1 MEDSNRLFNNLKQ
14 FNIFLL
20 SLILIFLINLS
31 YGYFKFLKFNS
42 LEINNTTATVENIY
56 PKQNYYILKLSSN
69 DYSFYTSIYE
79 NSQNIQQ
86 LDRVDIDFITKNI
99 SFIDYIRGFYSKS
112 ININKIDTSNS
123 HISNISKYISSQHQD
138 ENISQLFNALFLA
151 LPISKELRDHCVDF
165 GVSHLI
171 ALSGFHLGVLAFIVY
186 WIFYFPYSYIHQKY
200 FPYRNKK
207 YDILL
212 LSSLFLFSYLL
223 FLGLIPSLLRA
234 FVMYV
239 FAIFLYRNN
248 IKILS
253 YGTLVIILLMI
264 IAFLPKLL
272 FSISLWLSI
281 FGVFYIFL
289 FLQYF
294 SKLNKVIQFLL
305 FNIWLFLALNPI
317 IYQIFNTASYHQIYS
332 ALFTIGFSLF
342 YPIEL
347 FLHIIN
353 QGDLLDPIIRLW
365 LNIKAQ
371 LFQTSTSVY
380 FTAYYLILSLLST
393 KFKEIFWL
401 LNLSFIG
408 FFVYIFI

>member
-1 MEDSNRLFNNLKQ
+1 MEESNRLFNNIKQ
-14 FNIFLL
+14 FYIFLFAL
-20 SLILIFLINLS
+20 LIIFLVNIS
-31 YGYFKFLKFNS
+31 YEYFKFSKFNS
-42 LEINNTTATVENIY
+42 LEINNTTAIIKNIY
-56 PKQNYYILKLSSN
+56 PKKDYFVLKLSST
-69 DYSFYTSIYE
+69 DYDFYTSIS
-79 NSQNIQQ
+79 NNKQNLQK
-86 LDRVDIDFITKNI
+86 LDIVDIDLVTKKIN
-99 SFIDYIRGFYSKS
+99 FVEYLRGFYTKS
-112 ININKIDTSNS
+112 ININKIASKDTKLKN
-123 HISNISKYISSQHQD
+123 ISNYISLQHQD
-138 ENISQLFNALFLA
+138 ERISQLFNALFLA
-151 LPISKELRDHCVDF
+151 IPISKELRDHCIDF

-212 LSSLFLFSYLL
+212 LSSIFLFSYLV

-234 FVMYV
+234 FVMYI

-253 YGTLVIILLMI
+253 YETLLIILFI
-264 IAFLPKLL
+264 IISFLPKLL

-294 SKLNKVIQFLL
+294 SKLNKIIQFII

-317 IYQIFNTASYHQIYS
+317 IYQLFNIGSYHQIYS

-353 QGDLLDPIIRLW
+353 QGHILDPIIQSW
-365 LNIKAQ
+365 LNIEPQ
-371 LFQTSTSVY
+371 LFKTNTSAY
-380 FTAYYLILSLLST
+380 FTGFYLILSLLSI
-393 KFKEIFWL
+393 KFKESFWL
-401 LNLSFIG
+401 LNLSFVG
-408 FFVYIFI
+408 FFIYIFI